1 LRLVILYD
9 SGARD
14 GVADW
19 TAEDI
24 RSVMQPVNQIAKIM
38 SARGYEARRVAV
50 RHDLRWLAEARRA
63 DLVVNLC
70 EGIHG
75 VSRFEDMV
83 TSTLELAGVPFT
95 GCRAWTTMVCH
106 NKALLNA
113 LLQSMGLPIPRWF
126 MPRGHKVPKDFPL
139 PAIVKPAAEDAS
151 VGIDQ
156 GSVVTTKSAL
166 TQRIARLTEE
176 FNDVVVQQYVAGRE
190 IAVGFVGNTTLPISE
205 IDFGKLP
212 DGSWPIL
219 SFDAKWT
226 KGSADDLGTQ
236 PVVPA
241 RVDAELE
248 KRIVAVAREAWQAVE
263 GTGYGRVDLRV
274 DEDGQPWIIEVNPNP
289 DISDDAGLS
298 RMAHAAGWSFPDLI
312 VRIAEAAL
320 ADARTT
326 ASVAQLASSGSPAPR
341 KAKGRQTA

>member
-1 LRLVILYD
+1 MRLVILYD

-14 GVADW
+14 AVPDW
-19 TAEDI
+19 TPEDI
-24 RSVMQPVNQIAKIM
+24 RSVMAPVNQIAKIM
-38 SARGYEARRVAV
+38 GERGYEVRRVAV

-63 DLVVNLC
+63 DLVFNLC

-75 VSRFEDMV
+75 VSRYEDMV

-95 GCRAWTTMVCH
+95 GCRAWTTIVCH

-126 MPRGHKVPKDFPL
+126 MPRGQKIPKDFPL

-156 GSVVTTKSAL
+156 GSVVTSRAAL
-166 TQRIARLTEE
+166 SQRIASMQEE
-176 FNDVVVQQYVAGRE
+176 YEDVVVQQYVAGRE
-190 IAVGFVGNTTLPISE
+190 IAVGIVGNRTLPVSE
-205 IDFGKLP
+205 IDFTKLP
-212 DGSWPIL
+212 DGAWPIL
-219 SFDAKWT
+219 SFDAKWKT
-226 KGSADDLGTQ
+226 GSAEELGTQ

-241 RVDAELE
+241 AIDDVLH
-248 KRIVAVAREAWQAVE
+248 KRIVAVAQEAWRAVE

-274 DEDGQPWIIEVNPNP
+274 DDDGQPWIIEVNPNP

-320 ADARTT
+320 SNARTT
-326 ASVAQLASSGSPAPR
+326 ASVAQLAAQPVAASRHTRGM
-341 KAKGRQTA
+341 TA

>member
-1 LRLVILYD
+1 MRLVILYD

-14 GVADW
+14 AAPGW
-19 TAEDI
+19 TPEDI
-24 RSVMQPVNQIAKIM
+24 RSVMQPVNQIAEILGD
-38 SARGYEARRVAV
+38 RGYEARRVAV

-63 DLVVNLC
+63 DLVFNLC

-95 GCRAWTTMVCH
+95 GCRAWTTIVCH

-126 MPRGHKVPKDFPL
+126 LPRGHKLPKDFPL

-176 FNDVVVQQYVAGRE
+176 FNDVVVQQYIAGRE
-190 IAVGFVGNTTLPISE
+190 IAVGFVGNTVLPVSE
-205 IDFGKLP
+205 IDFAKLP

-226 KGSADDLGTQ
+226 KGSSDDLGTQ

-241 RVDAELE
+241 RIDADLE
-248 KRIVAVAREAWQAVE
+248 KQVIAVAREAWQAVE

-298 RMAHAAGWSFPDLI
+298 RMAQAAGWTFPELI

-320 ADARTT
+320 SDARTS
-326 ASVAQLASSGSPAPR
+326 ASVAQLAAQPAQGARNR
-341 KAKGRQTA
+341 KGQTA